1 MEDLKLVASRVGDAL
16 AKAGAQKA
24 QYSVTQKE
32 THEFNVDGGEF
43 SLFRTLFD
51 NSLNMTAFHD
61 GKKGTIAINKFDAA
75 AVAEAAEN
83 CMKSAEAGLADPAY
97 DIAPKQENAV
107 FRDGAYEPDIDKFFD
122 RTRELMSQIKE
133 RHPKVLME
141 QMVVQ
146 HIKYHSLYRN
156 TNGTEFETFEGLYY
170 ISLMFSAHEGDSTT
184 SFFSSGIQTTSLDR
198 PFIELGCLEKDLSDA
213 EASLTTVPVEGKFEG
228 TVILT
233 PNSLRDFLYSALG
246 NFTSNN
252 AILEK
257 TSIWLDKLGEQVA
270 DPRITISVKPSD
282 ARIVCGERY
291 TGDGFLSE
299 DYDVIKDGV
308 LQSFMLNLYTA
319 NKTGQERAKNS
330 SHSLVIEGGDT
341 PYEKLVGGIK
351 KGILVGRFSGG
362 QPSNN
367 GDFSGVAKNSFLIE
381 DGKISG
387 AVNETMISGNLA
399 DLLHH
404 LTAISA
410 ETVTEGSCV
419 LPYMAFDGIVISGK
433 QAEQPEG

>member
-1 MEDLKLVASRVGDAL
+1 MEDLKLVASRVGEAL
-16 AKAGAQKA
+16 SKAGAEKA
-24 QYSVTQKE
+24 QYTATQKE

-51 NSLNMTAFHD
+51 NSLSITAFCG
-61 GKKGTIAINKFDAA
+61 GKKGSIAINKFDEG
-75 AVAEAAEN
+75 AVAEAAAN
-83 CMKSAEAGLADPAY
+83 CIKSAEAGLADPAY

-146 HIKYHSLYRN
+146 HMKYHSLYRN
-156 TNGTEFETFEGLYY
+156 TNGTEFESFRGMYY
-170 ISLMFSAHEGDSTT
+170 ISLMFSAHDGDKTT

-198 PFIELGCLEKDLSDA
+198 PFIELGCLEKDLADA
-213 EASLTTVPVEGKFEG
+213 EASLSTVSVDGKFEG
-228 TVILT
+228 VVVLT
-233 PNSLRDFLYSALG
+233 PNSLADFLYSALG

-257 TSIWLDKLGEQVA
+257 TSIWLDKLGKQVA
-270 DPRITISVKPSD
+270 DPRITISIKPSD
-282 ARIVCGERY
+282 ERIVCGERY

-299 DYDVIKDGV
+299 DYDVIRDGV

-319 NKTGQERAKNS
+319 NKTGYERAKNS
-330 SHSLVIEGGDT
+330 SYSLVIEGGDT
-341 PYEKLVGGIK
+341 PYEELIRGIK
-351 KGILVGRFSGG
+351 KGIVVGRFSGG
-362 QPSNN
+362 QPGSN

-381 DGKISG
+381 DGRIAG
-387 AVNETMISGNLA
+387 AVNETMINGNLA
-399 DLLHH
+399 DMLNQLI
-404 LTAISA
+404 AISG
-410 ETVTEGSCV
+410 ETVADGSSV
-419 LPYMAFDGIVISGK
+419 LPYMAFDKIVISGK
-433 QAEQPEG
+433 QAEQ